1 MIDKTRLINIHKTV
15 ENYLL
20 DIEAIQKFP
29 LDRPE
34 INEQVSTDLRGL
46 YVIYD
51 NGTPIY
57 VGQAGASSKIDNTS
71 IYRLNKRLNQY
82 LGSDPEP
89 PKDPNEKPYRSATQN
104 VRNYLKGKPIKM
116 TDLEFSFLV
125 IQECDIILIAEQIA
139 ISILRNSYKDKLIN
153 K

>member
-1 MIDKTRLINIHKTV
+1 MIDKTRLVNIHKTV

-20 DIEAIQKFP
+20 DIEAIQKFT

-34 INEQVSTDLRGL
+34 INEQVSKDVRGL

-57 VGQAGASSKIDNTS
+57 VGQAGASIKIDNTS
-71 IYRLNKRLNQY
+71 KYRLNKRLNQY
-82 LGSDPEP
+82 LDSDPKP
-89 PKDPNEKPYRSATQN
+89 QTDPNKKQNTSPTQN
-104 VRNYLKGKPIKM
+104 VRNYLKDKPIEM
-116 TDLEFSFLV
+116 TDLEFSFLI